1 MEEAIVMYK
10 RIVLKI
16 SGEALAGDKEGVTFD
31 DCVIKDLIKQIKVI
45 LEKGT
50 QVCLVIGGGNFWRGR
65 SADSKMDRTKADQI
79 GMLATVMNA
88 IYVADAFVQAGI
100 GAVVQ
105 TPFIIGTMTE
115 QFSKERALAHLQQ
128 GKIAIFAG
136 GLGHPFFSTD
146 TITALRGAELDADG
160 LFFAKNIDGVYDSAP
175 AVNPSAKKID
185 VIRSHDIVKNNLSV
199 IDMAAANLCFQRKI
213 PVVIFGL
220 NEPNSIIRA
229 ISGER
234 IGTLVTV

>member
-1 MEEAIVMYK
+1 MYK

-31 DCVIKDLIKQIKVI
+31 HDVIKELVRQIKVI

-65 SADSKMDRTKADQI
+65 SANSKMDRTKADQI

-88 IYVADAFVQAGI
+88 IYVADAFVQDGI

-105 TPFIIGTMTE
+105 TPFIVGTMTE
-115 QFSKERALAHLQQ
+115 QFSKEKALEYLQQ
-128 GKIAIFAG
+128 GKIVIFAG

-160 LFFAKNIDGVYDSAP
+160 LFFAKNIDGVYDSDP

-199 IDMAAANLCFQRKI
+199 IDMAAANLCFQRSI

-220 NEPNSIIRA
+220 NEPESIIRA
-229 ISGER
+229 ISGEK